1 MSGVSW
7 IAATPAAMW
16 EGKHSLADTFT
27 CSGAAFQDQLMKE
40 TRGNRMETKEHFS
53 ESMDPDPGVTE
64 LESSVETPGNAT
76 TDEPDNQLQIQ
87 EQDPIMV
94 WVPLGR
100 RLLSGLL
107 GLNVVLL
114 GAALVAGQA
123 FNPDGLKHQEPEV
136 FILMLMGVSLIWML
150 WYLLWARKQPGTS
163 PHKDHHAGGLTVIL
177 ILILFGVASLLLYI
191 CRTGYLMSMKDCTPA
206 PIVISPF
213 VEAPFLV
220 LQTYLLWAHSK
231 DCIHRHK
238 IITRSGLMMILSAD
252 LLLWLN
258 AVTED
263 SIHVAIEM
271 EKENKNMSSP
281 EEDIPDSEGNS
292 TLCRCSDSATCL
304 VFRKGFEILYPFNIE
319 FYLMASCMVYV
330 MWKNVGRRLSPG
342 HHVTQKLTLRI
353 VYQGGIIYGIVFGAL
368 ALIAGSTIFILYQ
381 VWVSQQQLRFN
392 AFLIFYSYHLAVLP
406 VMCLCCLAGMLVYR
420 LEMRARM
427 GGRNPTRRLDVILLV
442 AAAMGQIALSY
453 FSLVSALAVGTN
465 GLLGE
470 LDLSYSLLSLLELI
484 LQNIFIIE
492 GLHRHPSLSVRK
504 KQKSSIFKVI
514 KKPVTPVPE
523 ERSTDISLLEGNT
536 SAPPAVQEHDGK
548 KSRTR
553 TVIQEIC
560 AFLIL
565 SNIMLWI
572 IPAFGVHPHF
582 ENGLGKQFFGF
593 SAWLVLVNLGQPL
606 IVFYRMHSVGALLE
620 LLINA

>member
-1 MSGVSW
+1 
-7 IAATPAAMW
+7 
-16 EGKHSLADTFT
+16 
-27 CSGAAFQDQLMKE
+27 
-40 TRGNRMETKEHFS
+40 
-53 ESMDPDPGVTE
+53 MDPDPGVTE

-150 WYLLWARKQPGTS
+150 WYLLSVLFSLQMRKHT
-163 PHKDHHAGGLTVIL
+163 
-177 ILILFGVASLLLYI
+177 
-191 CRTGYLMSMKDCTPA
+191 TGYLMSMKDCTPA

-238 IITRSGLMMILSAD
+238 IITRYLTLYIINLHVVVYEKDWLLSPA
-252 LLLWLN
+252 
-258 AVTED
+258 
-263 SIHVAIEM
+263 S
-271 EKENKNMSSP
+271 
-281 EEDIPDSEGNS
+281 EDIPDSEGNS

-504 KQKSSIFKVI
+504 KQKSSIFKV
-514 KKPVTPVPE
+514 P
-523 ERSTDISLLEGNT
+523 
-536 SAPPAVQEHDGK
+536 
-548 KSRTR
+548 
-553 TVIQEIC
+553 
-560 AFLIL
+560 AFLL
-565 SNIMLWI
+565 SLVPGPEQLYKKFLWI